1 MPYSVKNID
10 FYNGDLYNSDEEG
23 NLMKRNA
30 EMKRRLIGIFG
41 YKCFIEELG
50 IRSHKEI
57 DKDLARFKG
66 KGQRKK
72 MYALT
77 YHHIVEKCRG
87 GKSSIEN
94 GALLRNINHQWFN
107 TLSKERQAEI
117 NSLFQAYKRE
127 FLTKPII
134 QVTDLTTEE
143 MQRQIIKV
151 TALTTEE
158 IQKPMII
165 DLSKSI
171 ELEEERNED
180 YLTIPAQDFTPED
193 YLKYKQER
201 NARIFE
207 KFR

>member
-117 NSLFQAYKRE
+117 NSLFQAANHTSYR
-127 FLTKPII
+127 
-134 QVTDLTTEE
+134 V
-143 MQRQIIKV
+143 
-151 TALTTEE
+151 
-158 IQKPMII
+158 
-165 DLSKSI
+165 
-171 ELEEERNED
+171 N
-180 YLTIPAQDFTPED
+180 
-193 YLKYKQER
+193 
-201 NARIFE
+201 N
-207 KFR
+207 

>member
-1 MPYSVKNID
+1 
-10 FYNGDLYNSDEEG
+10 
-23 NLMKRNA
+23 MKRNA
-30 EMKRRLIGIFG
+30 EMKRRLIAIFG

-134 QVTDLTTEE
+134 QVTE
-143 MQRQIIKV
+143 
-151 TALTTEE
+151 LTTEE

-165 DLSKSI
+165 DLNKST

-180 YLTIPAQDFTPED
+180 YLIIPAQDFTPED

>member
-134 QVTDLTTEE
+134 QVT
-143 MQRQIIKV
+143 
-151 TALTTEE
+151 ALTTEE

-165 DLSKSI
+165 DLNKST

-180 YLTIPAQDFTPED
+180 YLIIPAQDFTPED

>member
-1 MPYSVKNID
+1 
-10 FYNGDLYNSDEEG
+10 
-23 NLMKRNA
+23 MKRNA

-94 GALLRNINHQWFN
+94 GALLRNINGN
-107 TLSKERQAEI
+107 K
-117 NSLFQAYKRE
+117 
-127 FLTKPII
+127 
-134 QVTDLTTEE
+134 
-143 MQRQIIKV
+143 
-151 TALTTEE
+151 
-158 IQKPMII
+158 
-165 DLSKSI
+165 
-171 ELEEERNED
+171 
-180 YLTIPAQDFTPED
+180 
-193 YLKYKQER
+193 
-201 NARIFE
+201 
-207 KFR
+207 

>member
-1 MPYSVKNID
+1 
-10 FYNGDLYNSDEEG
+10 
-23 NLMKRNA
+23 MKRNA
-30 EMKRRLIGIFG
+30 EMKKRLISIFG

-50 IRSHKEI
+50 IRSQKEVA
-57 DKDLARFKG
+57 KDLARFKG

-77 YHHIVEKCRG
+77 YHHIVERCRG

-107 TLSKERQAEI
+107 TLSRERQAEI

-134 QVTDLTTEE
+134 QVTDLITEE
-143 MQRQIIKV
+143 MQKPIIQV
-151 TALTTEE
+151 TALSTKE

-165 DLSKSI
+165 DLNEVTDLEKDKN
-171 ELEEERNED
+171 LEED
-180 YLTIPAQDFTPED
+180 YIIIPAQDFTKED
-193 YLKYKQER
+193 YLKHKKER
-201 NARIFE
+201 NERISE
-207 KFR
+207 RFR

>member
-134 QVTDLTTEE
+134 QVT
-143 MQRQIIKV
+143 
-151 TALTTEE
+151 ALTTEE

-165 DLSKSI
+165 DLNKST

-180 YLTIPAQDFTPED
+180 YLIIPAQDFTPED

-201 NARIFE
+201 NARISE

>member
-1 MPYSVKNID
+1 
-10 FYNGDLYNSDEEG
+10 
-23 NLMKRNA
+23 MKRNA

-50 IRSHKEI
+50 IRSQKEI

-66 KGQRKK
+66 KGQRKR

-134 QVTDLTTEE
+134 QVT
-143 MQRQIIKV
+143 
-151 TALTTEE
+151 ALTTEE
-158 IQKPMII
+158 IQKPIII
-165 DLSKSI
+165 DLNESTK
-171 ELEEERNED
+171 LEEESNED

-201 NARIFE
+201 NARIAE